1 MENKDKL
8 SVKII
13 AMENETEI
21 ERPVFPFGLSAGFPS
36 PAMDFEEIGI
46 DLNKHIIKHP
56 YSTFFGRV
64 SGDSMKDSG
73 INDGDLLVID
83 KSIDFVDNKI
93 VVCFIDGEYTLKR
106 FQQDKNGAWLMPSN
120 AKYSPIRV
128 TENNDFIIWGVVTF
142 VIKAF

>member
-1 MENKDKL
+1 MGAKKEI
-8 SVKII
+8 SVEII
-13 AMENETEI
+13 PMNNSTVL
-21 ERPVFPFGLSAGFPS
+21 ERPMFPFGLSAGFPS

-56 YSTFFGRV
+56 YSTYFGRV

-93 VVCFIDGEYTLKR
+93 VVCFIDGEFTLKR
-106 FQQDKNGAWLMPSN
+106 FRKDKDAAWLLPSN
-120 AKYSPIRV
+120 EKYSPIRV
-128 TENNDFIIWGVVTF
+128 NDENEFIIWGVVTF

>member
-1 MENKDKL
+1 MEKDDKL
-8 SVKII
+8 RIDII
-13 AMENETEI
+13 SMKNETEV
-21 ERPVFPFGLSAGFPS
+21 ERPMFPFGLSAGFPS

-64 SGDSMKDSG
+64 SGESMKDSG

-106 FQQDKNGAWLMPSN
+106 FQKDKEGAWLLPSN
-120 AKYSPIRV
+120 DKYPPIRV
-128 TENNDFIIWGVVTF
+128 TEDNEFIIWGVVTF

>member
-1 MENKDKL
+1 MGAKKEI
-8 SVKII
+8 SVEII
-13 AMENETEI
+13 PMNNSTVL
-21 ERPVFPFGLSAGFPS
+21 ERPMFPFGLSAGFPS

-56 YSTFFGRV
+56 YSTYFGRV

-93 VVCFIDGEYTLKR
+93 VVCFIDGEFTLKR
-106 FQQDKNGAWLMPSN
+106 FRKDKDGAWLLPSN
-120 AKYSPIRV
+120 EKYSPIRV
-128 TENNDFIIWGVVTF
+128 NDENEFIIWGVVTF